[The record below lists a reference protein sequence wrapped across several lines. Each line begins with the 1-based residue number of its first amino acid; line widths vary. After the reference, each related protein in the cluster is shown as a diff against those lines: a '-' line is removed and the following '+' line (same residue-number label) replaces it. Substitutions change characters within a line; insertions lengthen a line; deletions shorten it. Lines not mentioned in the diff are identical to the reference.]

1 MTTYFNFYFKTI
13 TGMELSSQEIHGQMV
28 LRTLP
33 NAQLNQ
39 EKTSLMRLYFQVKK
53 ELFGGMLIVIG
64 RVQLFTVQLSYYQQK
79 EPLIHFKS
87 PMQKK

>member
-39 EKTSLMRLYFQVKK
+39 EKTSLMRLYFPVKK
-53 ELFGGMLIVIG
+53 ELFGGMPIVIG
-64 RVQLFTVQLSYYQQK
+64 HVQQFMAQLLSYQ
-79 EPLIHFKS
+79 
-87 PMQKK
+87 